1 MPVLDKNSGI
11 YIIGS
16 PAGLNVFDLKYTIG
30 TKEVLK
36 ICSPVDMGTAYQVLS
51 KYTLAEMVHDK
62 HFLEAEELISLQ
74 NPGYAI

>member
-16 PAGLNVFDLKYTIG
+16 PDLNVFDLKYSIG

-36 ICSPVDMGTAYQVLS
+36 ICSPADMGSAFQVLS
-51 KYTLAEMVHDK
+51 KYSLPEMVHDK
-62 HFLEAEELISLQ
+62 HFLEAEDLISQQ
-74 NPGYAI
+74 NPGYAV